1 MGGLFKMA
9 GRKKGCLLLALLLIM
24 VMALS
29 GCQNSGFE
37 GKLDAKNPVSIEI
50 WHYYNGPQKTEFDR
64 LVTEF
69 NETVGKEKGIIV
81 EAFSQGNSISALV
94 EKVMDAANKKVG
106 AGEIPDVFAAYADTA
121 YQVDQLGLVASL
133 DAYLTKEELDE
144 YVAPY
149 MEEGR
154 FDEEG
159 SLKIFTI
166 AKSTELFMLNKT
178 DWDRFAAA
186 TGAKEEDLQTMEGLC
201 RIAASYYEWTDSLTP
216 EANDGKAFFGRD
228 AMANYIIIGSKQLG
242 TEIFSVKNGKVT
254 FQVDETIMR
263 KLWDNYYVPFINGW
277 FGASGRFRSDDIK
290 MGNIIACVGSS
301 SGAAYFPD
309 ECILSDTESYPIE
322 MRAYPCPKFEGGED
336 YAVQQGAGLV
346 VTNAAPQEVEASVE
360 FLKWFTEAG
369 RNLEFSLGS
378 GYVPVKKEANEM
390 TFVEQAMDAAG
401 ASSKMRAIITNA
413 IGRNGTAARAILND
427 SMVEKAR
434 ADREA
439 FLALTAEGMPHEE
452 AAAQFVTDE
461 NFEAWYEETRTALE
475 MCIAG

>member
-1 MGGLFKMA
+1 MA

-159 SLKIFTI
+159 SRRSSPLRNPPSFSCSI
-166 AKSTELFMLNKT
+166 
-178 DWDRFAAA
+178 RP
-186 TGAKEEDLQTMEGLC
+186 TGTVLPACHRRQREEDLQTMEGLC

-263 KLWDNYYVPFINGW
+263 KLWDNYYVPYISGYF
-277 FGASGRFRSDDIK
+277 ASYGKFRSDDAK
-290 MGNIIACVGSS
+290 TGDIIALVGST

-309 ECILSDTESYPIE
+309 KVTVNDTQSYPIGVDVFP
-322 MRAYPCPKFEGGED
+322 APCFEGAQKC
-336 YAVQQGAGLV
+336 AVQQGAGMV
-346 VTNAAPQEVEASVE
+346 VTKSNETKEYAATV
-360 FLKWFTEAG
+360 FLKWFTDAK
-369 RNLEFSLGS
+369 RNIEF
-378 GYVPVKKEANEM
+378 P
-390 TFVEQAMDAAG
+390 
-401 ASSKMRAIITNA
+401 
-413 IGRNGTAARAILND
+413 
-427 SMVEKAR
+427 
-434 ADREA
+434 
-439 FLALTAEGMPHEE
+439 
-452 AAAQFVTDE
+452 
-461 NFEAWYEETRTALE
+461 
-475 MCIAG
+475 

>member
-1 MGGLFKMA
+1 MA

-159 SLKIFTI
+159 SL
-166 AKSTELFMLNKT
+166 
-178 DWDRFAAA
+178 
-186 TGAKEEDLQTMEGLC
+186 
-201 RIAASYYEWTDSLTP
+201 
-216 EANDGKAFFGRD
+216 
-228 AMANYIIIGSKQLG
+228 
-242 TEIFSVKNGKVT
+242 
-254 FQVDETIMR
+254 
-263 KLWDNYYVPFINGW
+263 
-277 FGASGRFRSDDIK
+277 
-290 MGNIIACVGSS
+290 
-301 SGAAYFPD
+301 
-309 ECILSDTESYPIE
+309 
-322 MRAYPCPKFEGGED
+322 
-336 YAVQQGAGLV
+336 
-346 VTNAAPQEVEASVE
+346 
-360 FLKWFTEAG
+360 
-369 RNLEFSLGS
+369 
-378 GYVPVKKEANEM
+378 
-390 TFVEQAMDAAG
+390 
-401 ASSKMRAIITNA
+401 
-413 IGRNGTAARAILND
+413 
-427 SMVEKAR
+427 
-434 ADREA
+434 
-439 FLALTAEGMPHEE
+439 
-452 AAAQFVTDE
+452 
-461 NFEAWYEETRTALE
+461 
-475 MCIAG
+475 